1 MATKTKEENRKNVS
15 STAKSMKNKSE
26 EANEKKVIK
35 TSGLTDIRS
44 CIVLIV
50 FRK

>member
-1 MATKTKEENRKNVS
+1 MATKSKEENRKNMS
-15 STAKSMKNKSE
+15 SKAKSMKNKSE

-44 CIVLIV
+44 CIV
-50 FRK
+50 